1 MPLAE
6 VKVSVLDRAFL
17 LGDGVYEVIRAY
29 NGRPWK
35 LDEHLDRL
43 SSSLAAVQI
52 RGVDMAKIRQRIAA
66 TLGNSGLAD
75 ALVYV
80 QVTRGEARRT
90 HHFPLEYVPNQLIYV
105 DEFSDPYLELRKTGA
120 SVITHPDIRWSKNY
134 IKATSLLA
142 NCLAAQAAVE
152 AGATEAVLVDAA
164 GSVTEGSH
172 TSVFAVKDGH
182 ILVCPDSPNI
192 LPGITKR
199 QVVAL
204 AGQAKIP
211 LRDYRLRK
219 EDLRTV
225 EELFLSGTPEEILP
239 VTTVDGQ
246 KVGDGSVGKVTR
258 SLQESFR
265 AALAAWLERTSVS

>member
-1 MPLAE
+1 MLLGE

-29 NGRPWK
+29 GGRPWK

-43 SSSLAAVQI
+43 SSSLAAVKI
-52 RGVDMAKIRQRIAA
+52 RGVDMAKIRRRIAA
-66 TLGNSGLAD
+66 TLNNSGLAD

-90 HHFPLEYVPNQLIYV
+90 HHFPLKYVPNQLIYV
-105 DEFSDPYLELRKTGA
+105 EDFPDPYAELRKIGA

-152 AGATEAVLVDAA
+152 AGAAEAVLVDA
-164 GSVTEGSH
+164 GGFVTEGSH

-182 ILVCPDSPNI
+182 ILVAPDSPNI

-211 LRDYRLRK
+211 LRDYKLRK
-219 EDLRTV
+219 EDLRRV
-225 EELFLSGTPEEILP
+225 DELFLSGTPEEILP

-258 SLQESFR
+258 LLQESFS
-265 AALAAWLERTSVS
+265 AALAAWLERSSVS